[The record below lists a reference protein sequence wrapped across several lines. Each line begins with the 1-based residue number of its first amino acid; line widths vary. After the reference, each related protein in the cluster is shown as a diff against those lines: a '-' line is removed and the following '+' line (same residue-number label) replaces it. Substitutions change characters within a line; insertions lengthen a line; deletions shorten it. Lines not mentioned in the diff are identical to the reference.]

1 MRRGLALILCL
12 ALAAPAWSA
21 PFVSPDPFTVSGR
34 FELAKAAEGPLKSHL
49 RIAQAAA
56 SPEDAK
62 IFMVNPA
69 AFDTALAAATTAS
82 LRNFGYLA
90 GPEASEPLSL
100 QVRLDPLEV
109 TPDKDGVTVVARFRI
124 ETPDG
129 ALNACVPKAAE
140 AKYRALAPVHGG
152 DRQRALG
159 IVALVAFAAIGYNA
173 SQLVTE
179 QFQIAKA
186 DQAAANARRERI
198 EGESVSPEAGDRQM
212 AHFAAVNA
220 TQLALADFVRQL
232 GRSSCATA
240 ASPTAAPAPAVS
252 PAAALPAPAG

>member
-1 MRRGLALILCL
+1 MRRGLALILCA
-12 ALAAPAWSA
+12 ALATPAWSA
-21 PFVSPDPFTVSGR
+21 PFINPDPFTVSGR
-34 FELAKAAEGPLKSHL
+34 FELAKAAEGPLKGHL
-49 RIAQAAA
+49 RIAQAVA
-56 SPEDAK
+56 SPEAAK
-62 IFMVNPA
+62 VFMANPA
-69 AFDTALAAATTAS
+69 AFDTALNAATTAS

-90 GPEASEPLSL
+90 GPDATEALNL

-129 ALNACVPKAAE
+129 PGGGCVPKLAE

-152 DRQRALG
+152 DRQRALA

-173 SQLVTE
+173 GQLTSE
-179 QFQIAKA
+179 QFQIARA

-198 EGESVSPEAGDRQM
+198 EGESVSPESGDKQM

-240 ASPTAAPAPAVS
+240 AGAPATP
-252 PAAALPAPAG
+252 PPAG

>member
-1 MRRGLALILCL
+1 MRRGLALILCVGL
-12 ALAAPAWSA
+12 ATPAWSA

-34 FELAKAAEGPLKSHL
+34 FELAKAADGPLKGHL
-49 RIAQAAA
+49 RIALAVA

-62 IFMVNPA
+62 ILMANPA
-69 AFDTALAAATTAS
+69 AFDTALTAATTAS

-90 GPEASEPLSL
+90 GPETADALSL
-100 QVRLDPLEV
+100 QVRLDTLEV
-109 TPDKDGVTVVARFRI
+109 TPDKEGVTVVARFRV
-124 ETPDG
+124 EAPDG
-129 ALNACVPKAAE
+129 TLGGCVPKTAE

-198 EGESVSPEAGDRQM
+198 EGESVSPESGDKQM

-240 ASPTAAPAPAVS
+240 ASSPEAPAVS
-252 PAAALPAPAG
+252 PAAAKPAPAG